1 MAARKPRVEIPR
13 NPEELIK
20 LLKAVTKKHDADGA
34 TSPLRDMAIS
44 TVKGQMVEAEKQHT
58 DSEAFRKKSEE
69 CTQARD
75 KALGLSKKAIEDGT
89 ALWHVMAMRDVLMGI
104 FKGREQKLG
113 EWGFSVDGSQK
124 SKPAKNGA
132 DKAKG

>member
-34 TSPLRDMAIS
+34 SSPLKDMNIS
-44 TVKGQMVEAEKQHT
+44 AVKAQTAEADKQHT
-58 DSEAFRKKSEE
+58 DGESFRKKAED

-75 KALGLSKKAIEDGT
+75 KALGLSKKAVEDGT
-89 ALWHVMAMRDVLMGI
+89 AIWHVMAMRDVLMGVY
-104 FKGREQKLG
+104 KGREQKLG
-113 EWGFSVDGSQK
+113 EWGFTVDASPK
-124 SKPAKNGA
+124 ARPAKSGA
-132 DKAKG
+132 DKSKG